1 MQAAPPPSGGA
12 GVVHRQPGSPSPT
25 AERAA
30 AMEEAM
36 AVAGRTSEQ
45 VEAQS
50 DAEDALKLNRR
61 KRKDKTHAWSLDLKD
76 KARIQKSG
84 TLSPEHQQ
92 EITVKIRFSK
102 VKRRRRTYRRSAQPC
117 RSEFAELEQVVEML
131 WESTGTIEFEL

>member
-12 GVVHRQPGSPSPT
+12 AVVQRQPGSSSPD

-61 KRKDKTHAWSLDLKD
+61 KRKDKTHAWSLGLKD

-92 EITVKIRFSK
+92 EITVKIRFFEGEAKAAYIQTISPA
-102 VKRRRRTYRRSAQPC
+102 V
-117 RSEFAELEQVVEML
+117 SEFAELGQVVEML